1 MAKYMII
8 PLVAAFILALLLNR
22 VISFLDLV
30 SAWVLG
36 ITAVTFLVYGYDK
49 AIADSGRTRVPE
61 MALLILV
68 LVGGTLGALAGMFVF
83 KHKTRKRSFQ
93 VKLVGVLVIQALLL
107 FAYFYW
113 IR

>member
-1 MAKYMII
+1 MAKYTII
-8 PLVAAFILALLLNR
+8 PLVAALVLAVLLNR
-22 VISFLDLV
+22 TLSFLDPVL
-30 SAWVLG
+30 AWVLAV
-36 ITAVTFLVYGYDK
+36 TAVTFLVYGYDK

-61 MALLILV
+61 MALLLFV

-93 VKLVGVLVIQALLL
+93 AKLGGVLVVQALLL

-113 IR
+113 LR